1 MLARFAD
8 IEPVLAPVSELS
20 ASDSGARDSR
30 ERRRRV
36 LTEGDGG
43 CSDGVDNKLCC
54 ATATSQFGLAPVSL
68 TMGSS
73 AFSSAMDDADDC
85 ERRVPVPVL
94 AAEPDVVVIVEETEL
109 EGAGRVMRLARGE
122 PGVGLVAAAASAR
135 TPPAKLLSTTSP
147 LEIACG
153 EAVGGVEE
161 SEGERLRPNSRWTMR
176 SHFRLS
182 SISSDSCA
190 SSWERSSRHFDS
202 FWAMNWRRS
211 ACLSARVKT
220 AGL

>member
-1 MLARFAD
+1 MLARFVD
-8 IEPVLAPVSELS
+8 VELVFTPVSELS
-20 ASDSGARDSR
+20 ASDRGARDSR

-36 LTEGDGG
+36 LTEGDNG
-43 CSDGVDNKLCC
+43 CSDGVDDEPCC
-54 ATATSQFGLAPVSL
+54 ASRPAPISL

-73 AFSSAMDDADDC
+73 AFSSATDDADDC
-85 ERRVPVPVL
+85 ERRVPVSVL

-122 PGVGLVAAAASAR
+122 PGVGLVVEAASAR
-135 TPPAKLLSTTSP
+135 TPPAKLLSTASP

-161 SEGERLRPNSRWTMR
+161 DVGERLRPNSRWTIR
-176 SHFRLS
+176 SHFRLR
-182 SISSDSCA
+182 SISSDSCTA
-190 SSWERSSRHFDS
+190 SCERSSRHFDS

-211 ACLSARVKT
+211 ACLGRCQW
-220 AGL
+220 